1 MLQYLDSLGSSAAA
15 NGDEH
20 LNERKR
26 KVKAASI
33 MNLLADDLIEQLS
46 DSNINSNLNSNLNA
60 QPTSDTE
67 SNSNGDIETR
77 QKDELWS
84 DFFEDE
90 QHFVQ
95 TRASKDWRTQKT

>member
-1 MLQYLDSLGSSAAA
+1 MLLQYLDSLGSSAAA
-15 NGDEH
+15 NGDEP

-46 DSNINSNLNSNLNA
+46 DSNLNSNLNA

-67 SNSNGDIETR
+67 SNNNGDIETR

>member
-1 MLQYLDSLGSSAAA
+1 MQYLDSLGGSSAGI
-15 NGDEH
+15 GDEH
-20 LNERKR
+20 LNDRKQ

-46 DSNINSNLNSNLNA
+46 DSNINSNLNSNHKA

-67 SNSNGDIETR
+67 SNNNGDIETR

-95 TRASKDWRTQKT
+95 TRASKDWGT